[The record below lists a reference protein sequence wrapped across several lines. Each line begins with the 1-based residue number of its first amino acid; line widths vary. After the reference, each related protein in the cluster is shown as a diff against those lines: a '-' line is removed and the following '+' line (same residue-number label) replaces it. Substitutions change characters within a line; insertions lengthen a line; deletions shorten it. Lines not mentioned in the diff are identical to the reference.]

1 MSSSVCARHPDS
13 NWLRLA
19 RSPFVTILNRSA
31 LWDQGEMK
39 VHLVARTTEVDDT
52 VILHC
57 KGRLQFCQEAAVFS
71 KLAHAIL
78 DSGRNIVLDFS
89 ELDMIDSSG
98 IGELVLVYMRAC
110 GSGREVRIAQPSRRV
125 AEILDLTHVSSLFR
139 ICSTTDA
146 ALGMAAEVVGS
157 SGAIWG

>member
-1 MSSSVCARHPDS
+1 M
-13 NWLRLA
+13 
-19 RSPFVTILNRSA
+19 
-31 LWDQGEMK
+31 
-39 VHLVARTTEVDDT
+39 TEVDDT

-89 ELDMIDSSG
+89 ELEMIDSSG

-110 GSGREVRIAQPSRRV
+110 GSGREVRIAQPSHRV
-125 AEILDLTHVSSLFR
+125 AEILDLTNVSSLFR
-139 ICSTTDA
+139 ICSTTGA
-146 ALGMAAEVVGS
+146 ALAMAAEVVGS
-157 SGAIWG
+157 SGAICG

>member
-1 MSSSVCARHPDS
+1 M
-13 NWLRLA
+13 N
-19 RSPFVTILNRSA
+19 
-31 LWDQGEMK
+31 
-39 VHLVARTTEVDDT
+39 LVASTTEVDDT

-89 ELDMIDSSG
+89 EVEMIDSSG

-125 AEILDLTHVSSLFR
+125 AEILDLTNVSSLFR

-146 ALGMAAEVVGS
+146 ALGMEAEVVGS
-157 SGAIWG
+157 RSGVEKQQIPQALSS

>member
-1 MSSSVCARHPDS
+1 MSSSVCDQPPYS
-13 NWLRLA
+13 NQLSLA

-31 LWDQGEMK
+31 LSDQGEVK
-39 VHLVARTTEVDDT
+39 VNLAAKTTEVDDT

-78 DSGRNIVLDFS
+78 DSGRNLVLDFR
-89 ELDMIDSSG
+89 ELEMIDSYG
-98 IGELVLVYMRAC
+98 IGELVLIHMRAC
-110 GSGREVRIAQPSRRV
+110 GSGREVRIAQPSHRV
-125 AEILDLTHVSSLFR
+125 VQILDLTNVSSLFR

-146 ALGMAAEVVGS
+146 ALGMVAEV
-157 SGAIWG
+157 A

>member
-1 MSSSVCARHPDS
+1 M
-13 NWLRLA
+13 N
-19 RSPFVTILNRSA
+19 
-31 LWDQGEMK
+31 
-39 VHLVARTTEVDDT
+39 LVASTTEMDDT

-71 KLAHAIL
+71 KLAHRIL

-110 GSGREVRIAQPSRRV
+110 GSRREVRIAQPSRRV
-125 AEILDLTHVSSLFR
+125 AEILDLTNVSSLFR

-146 ALGMAAEVVGS
+146 ALAMAAEVVGS
-157 SGAIWG
+157 GGVICS

>member
-1 MSSSVCARHPDS
+1 M
-13 NWLRLA
+13 N
-19 RSPFVTILNRSA
+19 
-31 LWDQGEMK
+31 
-39 VHLVARTTEVDDT
+39 LVASTTEVDDT

-89 ELDMIDSSG
+89 KLDMIDSSG

-125 AEILDLTHVSSLFR
+125 AEILDLTNVSSLFR
-139 ICSTTDA
+139 ICATIDA
-146 ALGMAAEVVGS
+146 ALGMAVEVVGS
-157 SGAIWG
+157 SGAICG

>member
-1 MSSSVCARHPDS
+1 M
-13 NWLRLA
+13 N
-19 RSPFVTILNRSA
+19 
-31 LWDQGEMK
+31 
-39 VHLVARTTEVDDT
+39 LVASTTEVDDT

-78 DSGRNIVLDFS
+78 DSGRNIVLDFR
-89 ELDMIDSSG
+89 ELEMIDSSG

-110 GSGREVRIAQPSRRV
+110 GSGREVCIAQPSHRV
-125 AEILDLTHVSSLFR
+125 AEILDLTNVSSLFR

-146 ALGMAAEVVGS
+146 AVGMAAEEVGS
-157 SGAIWG
+157 SGAIYG

>member
-1 MSSSVCARHPDS
+1 MSSLVCDRHPDS
-13 NWLRLA
+13 NHGLA

-31 LWDQGEMK
+31 LWDQGEVK
-39 VHLVARTTEVDDT
+39 VNLVTSTTEVDDT

-89 ELDMIDSSG
+89 ELESIDSSG

-110 GSGREVRIAQPSRRV
+110 GSGHEVRIAQPSHRV
-125 AEILDLTHVSSLFR
+125 AEILDLTNVSSLFR

-146 ALGMAAEVVGS
+146 ALGMEAEVVQ
-157 SGAIWG
+157 

>member
-1 MSSSVCARHPDS
+1 MSSSVCDQHPDS
-13 NWLRLA
+13 NRLGLA

-31 LWDQGEMK
+31 LSDQGEVK
-39 VHLVARTTEVDDT
+39 VNLVARTTEVDDT

-125 AEILDLTHVSSLFR
+125 AEILDLTNVSSLFR

>member
-1 MSSSVCARHPDS
+1 M
-13 NWLRLA
+13 
-19 RSPFVTILNRSA
+19 
-31 LWDQGEMK
+31 
-39 VHLVARTTEVDDT
+39 DDT

-89 ELDMIDSSG
+89 ELEMIDSSG
-98 IGELVLVYMRAC
+98 IGELVLIYMRAC
-110 GSGREVRIAQPSRRV
+110 GSGREIRIVQPSDRV
-125 AEILDLTHVSSLFR
+125 AQVLDLTNVSSLFR

-146 ALGMAAEVVGS
+146 ALGMAPQAVGS
-157 SGAIWG
+157 SAICG

>member
-1 MSSSVCARHPDS
+1 MGSYVCDRHSDS
-13 NWLRLA
+13 NRHRSA
-19 RSPFVTILNRSA
+19 RSVFVTNCNRSA
-31 LWDQGEMK
+31 LWDQGEVK
-39 VHLVARTTEVDDT
+39 VNLVASTTEVDDT

-89 ELDMIDSSG
+89 ELEMIDSSG

-110 GSGREVRIAQPSRRV
+110 GSGREVRIAQPSHRV
-125 AEILDLTHVSSLFR
+125 AEILDLTNVSSLFQV
-139 ICSTTDA
+139 CSTTDA
-146 ALGMAAEVVGS
+146 ALGMVACGRQ
-157 SGAIWG
+157 

>member
-1 MSSSVCARHPDS
+1 M
-13 NWLRLA
+13 N
-19 RSPFVTILNRSA
+19 
-31 LWDQGEMK
+31 
-39 VHLVARTTEVDDT
+39 LVARTTEVDDT

-71 KLAHAIL
+71 KLAHTIL

-110 GSGREVRIAQPSRRV
+110 GSGREVRIAQPRHRV
-125 AEILDLTHVSSLFR
+125 AEILDLTNVSSLFR

-146 ALGMAAEVVGS
+146 ALGMAAEAVSS
-157 SGAIWG
+157 SGAICG

>member
-1 MSSSVCARHPDS
+1 M
-13 NWLRLA
+13 NLA
-19 RSPFVTILNRSA
+19 AS
-31 LWDQGEMK
+31 M
-39 VHLVARTTEVDDT
+39 TEVDDT

-89 ELDMIDSSG
+89 ELEMIDSSG

-110 GSGREVRIAQPSRRV
+110 GSGREVRIAQPSHRV
-125 AEILDLTHVSSLFR
+125 AEILDLTNVSSLFR

-146 ALGMAAEVVGS
+146 ALAMAAEVVGS
-157 SGAIWG
+157 SGAFCG

>member
-1 MSSSVCARHPDS
+1 V
-13 NWLRLA
+13 N
-19 RSPFVTILNRSA
+19 
-31 LWDQGEMK
+31 
-39 VHLVARTTEVDDT
+39 LVARTTEVDDT

-89 ELDMIDSSG
+89 ELEMIDSSG
-98 IGELVLVYMRAC
+98 IGELVLIYMRAC
-110 GSGREVRIAQPSRRV
+110 GSGREVRIVQPSNRV
-125 AEILDLTHVSSLFR
+125 VQILDLTNVSSLFR

-157 SGAIWG
+157 SAICG